1 MKIRFA
7 TPDDVPA
14 FVELGR
20 RFHAMT
26 RFASYTY
33 NPERVA
39 QQLHAVIGIGQNK
52 NGTHCFFVAED
63 SQGQPVG
70 GIIGCV
76 EQHFF
81 SDRFVASVIHY
92 DVLPEKRMGGAGLR
106 LLAAFRKWAENRG
119 AVELSAGVNS
129 GVELEKMNRFLQR
142 LGFLQ
147 TGGNYSLLLTPVT
160 TSKQ

>member
-14 FVELGR
+14 FVELGQ

-26 RFASYTY
+26 RFSSYTY
-33 NPERVA
+33 NSERVA
-39 QQLHAVIGIGQNK
+39 QQLQAVIGIGQNK

-76 EQHFF
+76 ERHFF
-81 SDRFVASVIHY
+81 SDQLVASIIHY

-129 GVELEKMNRFLQR
+129 GVELEKMDRFLQR
-142 LGFLQ
+142 LGFRQ
-147 TGGNYSLLLTPVT
+147 TGGNYSLPLAPATAST
-160 TSKQ
+160 Q